1 MVKFKVAQVKKIDDK
16 WYRLLITTAEMSWL
30 YKDLRNMQCPIA
42 QLAKREFFTWERKS
56 LFFYNKFMC
65 LGWWQYK
72 DIILEVFGFCQRF
85 AALFF
90 INRKEYLC
98 KKAKRQWHLIC
109 KYLTWPYRVPG
120 CCRWS
125 ACSRR
130 TLQTLPCCQSWQLSA
145 SPSLSP
151 QSCVFC
157 V

>member
-1 MVKFKVAQVKKIDDK
+1 MAQVKKIDK
-16 WYRLLITTAEMSWL
+16 WYRLLITDYYGWDELIIRRSPQHAMPNCPACQEGIFH
-30 YKDLRNMQCPIA
+30 LRKKQFI
-42 QLAKREFFTWERKS
+42 
-56 LFFYNKFMC
+56 FYNKIMC
-65 LGWWQYK
+65 LGWWQYI

-85 AALFF
+85 AALFY

-98 KKAKRQWHLIC
+98 EKAKRQWHLIC
-109 KYLTWPYRVPG
+109 NYLTWPYRVPG